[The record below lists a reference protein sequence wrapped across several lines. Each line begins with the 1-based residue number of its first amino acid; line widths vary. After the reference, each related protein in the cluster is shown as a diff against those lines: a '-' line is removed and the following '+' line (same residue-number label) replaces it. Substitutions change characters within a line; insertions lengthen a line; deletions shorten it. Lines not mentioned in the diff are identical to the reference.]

1 MQSSERE
8 CKRGCNSECA
18 GVSAGCCDVKC
29 EDDPDGSAGVEGD
42 SQIAESVGCGDRKV
56 GL

>member
-1 MQSSERE
+1 MQSSECE
-8 CKRGCNSECA
+8 CKCGRNSECA
-18 GVSAGCCDVKC
+18 GVSAGCHDVKC

-42 SQIAESVGCGDRKV
+42 SQIVELVGCGNCKV